1 MSGVCIGTAL
11 RNEMLAHIS
20 DGPVG
25 FGGLLRRRRRQA
37 LARARSRPSCA
48 RPRPS
53 RSRGGCLFFFPREAS
68 ADLLPLS
75 LHLDFSD
82 SKLASPS
89 WPLPLPSMP

>member
-20 DGPVG
+20 DRPVG

-75 LHLDFSD
+75 LHLDFS
-82 SKLASPS
+82 LTAN
-89 WPLPLPSMP
+89 